1 MPFLIGL
8 LKPLAL
14 DFIVK
19 RGSKLLTKLI
29 SKPDNLKEVAMS
41 AVDLVSKK
49 ENVEDIATEILIQV
63 AAVTPSKKDDKWI
76 AFVKDIKGDVRSL
89 ITKIKAFREDY

>member
-1 MPFLIGL
+1 MTAILGL

-19 RGSKLLTKLI
+19 RLSKGFTKLV
-29 SKPDNLKEVAMS
+29 SKEENLKEVALS
-41 AVDLVSKK
+41 AVDLVSK
-49 ENVEDIATEILIQV
+49 NGNIEDVATEILIKV

-76 AFVKDIKGDVRSL
+76 AFVKDIKDDVRSL
-89 ITKIKAFREDY
+89 ITKIQAFRESY